1 MPSFSTLA
9 DTQPLQP
16 YPVKGQV
23 IQRLNAFDNPEG
35 SIFSADGRF
44 VLISNSAELGMPD
57 KGFHWTHKAGYI
69 SELAVQPDGTLKMV
83 NEKLITG
90 LTGPLGMAVSP
101 VATRK
106 FPKDTVFVA
115 EAWAPLAEADGTEVK
130 DPSVL
135 DPKIIAF
142 NTDGT
147 TLGAIKMGAGSPA
160 AAAAGVIATL
170 PNALSFDQEGNLY
183 ATDTGIGGGTFNPP
197 IPTKGGGAYMFPVSS
212 LDALADGQSAPVF
225 YIPVPDGGPNGIEVA
240 PDGAI
245 HFNTVGGAA
254 GLKDPAAGGMY
265 RLTKEDFKS
274 GHLPAPFA
282 QGLGAL
288 DGLDFAG
295 SMRLD
300 TEVKNT
306 NGVVVTPPYGIPM
319 MLTYDQDI
327 KLAGPADIAARKMSD
342 GSYLLLI
349 PKLSATSPNNRD
361 NPVTVIRLPAN
372 FDRL

>member
-69 SELAVQPDGTLKMV
+69 SKLAVQPDGMLKMV

-106 FPKDTVFVA
+106 FPKGTVFVA

-142 NTDGT
+142 STDGT

-160 AAAAGVIATL
+160 AATAGVIATL

-183 ATDTGIGGGTFNPP
+183 ATDTGIAGGTFNPP
-197 IPTKGGGAYMFPVSS
+197 IPTKGGSS
-212 LDALADGQSAPVF
+212 QNLFQNV
-225 YIPVPDGGPNGIEVA
+225 
-240 PDGAI
+240 
-245 HFNTVGGAA
+245 
-254 GLKDPAAGGMY
+254 
-265 RLTKEDFKS
+265 R
-274 GHLPAPFA
+274 
-282 QGLGAL
+282 
-288 DGLDFAG
+288 
-295 SMRLD
+295 
-300 TEVKNT
+300 
-306 NGVVVTPPYGIPM
+306 
-319 MLTYDQDI
+319 
-327 KLAGPADIAARKMSD
+327 
-342 GSYLLLI
+342 
-349 PKLSATSPNNRD
+349 
-361 NPVTVIRLPAN
+361 
-372 FDRL
+372 